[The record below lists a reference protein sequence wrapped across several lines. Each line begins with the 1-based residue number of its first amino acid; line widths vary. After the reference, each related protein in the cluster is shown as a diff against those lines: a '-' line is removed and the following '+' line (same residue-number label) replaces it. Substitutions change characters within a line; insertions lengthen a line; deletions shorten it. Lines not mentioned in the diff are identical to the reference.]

1 MIDTSTTPGPLKVL
15 RGPGRVLS
23 ELGRQALFYAK
34 AIGYLHLAVT
44 RYRRE
49 IIRLIAEMSLGTG
62 ALAVIGGTLVVTA
75 FLTFS
80 VGGIIG
86 VQGYNNL
93 KDIGVQVLSGFFA
106 AFVEIRISGPTIAG
120 FGLVATIGAGATAQ
134 IGAMRI
140 SEEID
145 ALEVMSVRSLP
156 FLVTTRLVAGFI
168 VTIPL
173 YAAAIM
179 VAFFASKLVVVY
191 LYGQSAG
198 AYDHYFSTFLI
209 RTDILN
215 SFGLALAISTI
226 VMLIHCYYGY
236 TASGGP
242 AGVGMA
248 VGRAIRPSATS
259 YSPFLSFSLYSF
271 SPRPMSM
278 IWIPAAAALSAMAR
292 WWIRPGEYLA

>member
-1 MIDTSTTPGPLKVL
+1 MTDREFRRTPALLHALGA
-15 RGPGRVLS
+15 PGRVLS
-23 ELGRQALFYAK
+23 ELGRQAIFYGRAL
-34 AIGYLHLAVT
+34 GYLHLAVG

-49 IIRLIAEMSLGTG
+49 IWRLIAEMSLGTG

-156 FLVTTRLVAGFI
+156 FLVTTRLVAGFL
-168 VTIPL
+168 VTVPL
-173 YAAAIM
+173 YAAAII
-179 VAFFASKLVVVY
+179 VAFFASKLVVVT
-191 LYGQSAG
+191 LYGQSGG
-198 AYDHYFSTFLI
+198 AYEHYFSTFLI

-242 AGVGMA
+242 VGVGTATAKSMVLNVVMVHLIGMLGTQIFWGA
-248 VGRAIRPSATS
+248 NPRAPI
-259 YSPFLSFSLYSF
+259 
-271 SPRPMSM
+271 
-278 IWIPAAAALSAMAR
+278 
-292 WWIRPGEYLA
+292 GG

>member
-1 MIDTSTTPGPLKVL
+1 MTDREFRRTPTLVHTLGA
-15 RGPGRVLS
+15 PGRVLS
-23 ELGRQALFYAK
+23 ELGRQAIFYGRAL
-34 AIGYLHLAVT
+34 GFLHLAVG

-49 IIRLIAEMSLGTG
+49 IWRLIAEMSLGTG

-156 FLVTTRLVAGFI
+156 FLVTTRLVAGFL
-168 VTIPL
+168 VTVPL
-173 YAAAIM
+173 YAAAII
-179 VAFFASKLVVVY
+179 VAFFASKLVVVT
-191 LYGQSAG
+191 LYGQSGG
-198 AYDHYFSTFLI
+198 AYEHYFSTFLI

-242 AGVGMA
+242 AGVGIA
-248 VGRAIRPSATS
+248 VGRAVRASLVAVVGVALLGS
-259 YSPFLSFSLYSF
+259 FLLYGSTDTFNFS
-271 SPRPMSM
+271 
-278 IWIPAAAALSAMAR
+278 
-292 WWIRPGEYLA
+292 G

>member
-1 MIDTSTTPGPLKVL
+1 MTPNIATTRDPRSRLLGMVG
-15 RGPGRVLS
+15 GPGRVLA
-23 ELGRQALFYAK
+23 EMGRQASFYGRAL
-34 AIGYLHLAVT
+34 GYLHLAGV

-49 IIRLIAEMSLGTG
+49 VLRLIAEMSLGTG

-156 FLVTTRLVAGFI
+156 FLVTTRLIAGFI

-173 YAAAIM
+173 YAAAII
-179 VAFFASKLVVVY
+179 VAFFASKLVVVH

-198 AYDHYFSTFLI
+198 AYQHYFSTFLI

-215 SFGLALAISTI
+215 SFGLALAISTV

-236 TASGGP
+236 TATGGP
-242 AGVGMA
+242 AGVGVA
-248 VGRAIRPSATS
+248 VGRAVRASLVAVVSIALLGSLLLYGSTDT
-259 YSPFLSFSLYSF
+259 FNFS
-271 SPRPMSM
+271 
-278 IWIPAAAALSAMAR
+278 
-292 WWIRPGEYLA
+292 G

>member
-1 MIDTSTTPGPLKVL
+1 MTPNIATTRDTRSRLLGMVG
-15 RGPGRVLS
+15 GPGRVLA
-23 ELGRQALFYAK
+23 EMGRQASFYGRAL
-34 AIGYLHLAVT
+34 GYLHLAGV

-49 IIRLIAEMSLGTG
+49 VLRLIAEMSLGTG

-156 FLVTTRLVAGFI
+156 FLVTTRLIAGFI

-173 YAAAIM
+173 YAAAII

-198 AYDHYFSTFLI
+198 AYQHYFSTFLI

-215 SFGLALAISTI
+215 SFGLALAISTV

-236 TASGGP
+236 TATGGP
-242 AGVGMA
+242 AGVGVA
-248 VGRAIRPSATS
+248 VGRAVRASLVAVVSIALLGSLLLYGSTDT
-259 YSPFLSFSLYSF
+259 FNFS
-271 SPRPMSM
+271 
-278 IWIPAAAALSAMAR
+278 
-292 WWIRPGEYLA
+292 G